1 MKSSLF
7 RKTARSNIKKNYR
20 FFVPRMLAEAGLL
33 ACFYIAFT
41 LAFDERIMEVEGGVY
56 VTAFMQFASVIL
68 GLLSVIIM
76 LYANSFLMK
85 QRKREFGLYNV
96 LGMEKRHIGRILFHE
111 NLTASVL
118 SVAGG
123 CALGVLMY
131 KVCALLVCRLLKA
144 DVILGFDYIKP
155 LQICLAAGVFFA
167 MDFLIFIFDRISI
180 ARMKPVDLLK
190 SRSAGEKEPKVK
202 ILIFIL
208 GIICLGGGYAIAIIA
223 GSPLSALAWFF
234 PAVILVIFGT
244 YFLITAGSVFV
255 LKSLK
260 KNKNYYY
267 NKKHF
272 ATVSGLLYRMKQNA
286 VGLASIAILATGV
299 LVMISSTVS
308 LYASMDDTIEAHY
321 PDDAYISASYSVDGI
336 SRGIPGDRLIEIAQ
350 NAATSCGLEISSA
363 SSTHYLEAAFMRNGS
378 VLGTDREK
386 DKGEITDFIIITEEM
401 YRSCGGEGLDLSENE
416 AAICTISG
424 MKTFGEH
431 FLEVGDLRFEI
442 AEQLSIFPVN
452 ANLVLVS
459 AVDMYGLVV
468 ADEEAVQR
476 IYEIQKAAYGDY
488 ASEFTDMAAIDFA
501 DKEAYAPK
509 DSEVRKAVHEGL
521 QTYVDGVTEGKGEL
535 VPDIET
541 VEAAR
546 IDVIGMYGAFLFLG
560 IILGLVCLFAT
571 ALIVYYKQI
580 SEGYEDRDRFQIM
593 KKVGMSDGEIKKS
606 IRSQILTVFFL
617 PLAVAGLHM
626 CFAFPM
632 LEKMM
637 HFLLLSSVTVFIQCS
652 VVVFLAFALVYVTI
666 YSVTARSYYKIIR

>member
-208 GIICLGGGYAIAIIA
+208 
-223 GSPLSALAWFF
+223 
-234 PAVILVIFGT
+234 
-244 YFLITAGSVFV
+244 
-255 LKSLK
+255 
-260 KNKNYYY
+260 
-267 NKKHF
+267 
-272 ATVSGLLYRMKQNA
+272 
-286 VGLASIAILATGV
+286 
-299 LVMISSTVS
+299 
-308 LYASMDDTIEAHY
+308 
-321 PDDAYISASYSVDGI
+321 
-336 SRGIPGDRLIEIAQ
+336 
-350 NAATSCGLEISSA
+350 
-363 SSTHYLEAAFMRNGS
+363 
-378 VLGTDREK
+378 
-386 DKGEITDFIIITEEM
+386 
-401 YRSCGGEGLDLSENE
+401 
-416 AAICTISG
+416 
-424 MKTFGEH
+424 
-431 FLEVGDLRFEI
+431 
-442 AEQLSIFPVN
+442 
-452 ANLVLVS
+452 
-459 AVDMYGLVV
+459 
-468 ADEEAVQR
+468 
-476 IYEIQKAAYGDY
+476 YE
-488 ASEFTDMAAIDFA
+488 
-501 DKEAYAPK
+501 
-509 DSEVRKAVHEGL
+509 
-521 QTYVDGVTEGKGEL
+521 
-535 VPDIET
+535 
-541 VEAAR
+541 
-546 IDVIGMYGAFLFLG
+546 
-560 IILGLVCLFAT
+560 
-571 ALIVYYKQI
+571 
-580 SEGYEDRDRFQIM
+580 
-593 KKVGMSDGEIKKS
+593 
-606 IRSQILTVFFL
+606 
-617 PLAVAGLHM
+617 
-626 CFAFPM
+626 
-632 LEKMM
+632 
-637 HFLLLSSVTVFIQCS
+637 
-652 VVVFLAFALVYVTI
+652 
-666 YSVTARSYYKIIR
+666 